1 MGCNQ
6 QNAVTTNVTS
16 ALGGRWLESPTEPT
30 RHCRE
35 PCGVPLGLAA
45 VSHHGLAALLALC
58 WLCSLVRRLILSS
71 SPRTHSLFLV
81 STTWHSKMPLLP
93 GFSSWSP
100 DQYTSLFSISA
111 ELGCGVYLHLT
122 TFFLSVLYAFPSPEK
137 LPLCCMH
144 WRLVSFSS
152 PRANTLDTNRSQGLE
167 TLKSVETI
175 RVQSIYNTGSTE
187 MHHCPRFY

>member
-1 MGCNQ
+1 MVIGESHGAHASLQ
-6 QNAVTTNVTS
+6 G
-16 ALGGRWLESPTEPT
+16 ALWCAPWAHCCISSWPGSSPGP
-30 RHCRE
+30 
-35 PCGVPLGLAA
+35 
-45 VSHHGLAALLALC
+45 LLAL
-58 WLCSLVRRLILSS
+58 LSGEEINS
-71 SPRTHSLFLV
+71 VFLTKDPLTV
-81 STTWHSKMPLLP
+81 LSKHHSKMPLLP
-93 GFSSWSP
+93 GLSSWSP

-122 TFFLSVLYAFPSPEK
+122 TFFLSVLYTFPSPEK

-187 MHHCPRFY
+187 MHHRPCFY